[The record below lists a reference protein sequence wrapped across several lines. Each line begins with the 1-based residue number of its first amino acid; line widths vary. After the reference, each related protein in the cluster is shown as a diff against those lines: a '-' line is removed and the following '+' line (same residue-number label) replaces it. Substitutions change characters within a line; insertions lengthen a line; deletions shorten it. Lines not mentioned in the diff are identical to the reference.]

1 MEYPEFAVEER
12 RQAGCAVVVVRGE
25 VDVDTA
31 PDIWMTARQALDT
44 KPVSLVV
51 DCTGVT
57 FFGSTGISL
66 LLELR
71 GACRDDDVPFR
82 LVADTRVVLRPLEV
96 TDLLSEFVIMRDVAE
111 AC

>member
-1 MEYPEFAVEER
+1 VEYPEFAVDER
-12 RQAGCAVVVVRGE
+12 RQAGCAVVVVRGD
-25 VDVDTA
+25 VDADTA
-31 PDIWMTARQALDT
+31 PDVWVVARQAMED
-44 KPVSLVV
+44 KPVSLVL

-71 GACRDDDVPFR
+71 ALCREQDLPFR
-82 LVADTRVVLRPLEV
+82 LVADTRVVLRPLEA
-96 TDLLSEFVIMRDVAE
+96 TDLLREFVILRDVAE

>member
-1 MEYPEFAVEER
+1 MEYPDFAVDER
-12 RQAGCAVVVVRGE
+12 RQSGCAVVVVRGE

-31 PDIWMTARQALDT
+31 PDVWVVARRALDT

-71 GACRDDDVPFR
+71 GACREHRLPFR
-82 LVADTRVVLRPLEV
+82 LVADTRAVLRPLEL
-96 TDLLSEFVIMRDVAE
+96 TDLLREFVILRDVAA

>member
-1 MEYPEFAVEER
+1 MEYPEFAVDER
-12 RQAGCAVVVVRGE
+12 RQAGCAVVVVRGD
-25 VDVDTA
+25 VDSDTA
-31 PDIWMTARQALDT
+31 PDVWVVARQAMESR
-44 KPVSLVV
+44 PVSLVV

-71 GACRDDDVPFR
+71 GLCREHDLPFR
-82 LVADTRVVLRPLEV
+82 LVADTRTVLRPLEV
-96 TDLLSEFVIMRDVAE
+96 TDLLREFVILRDVAE

>member
-1 MEYPEFAVEER
+1 MEYPEFAVAER
-12 RQAGCAVVVVRGE
+12 RYAGCAVVVVRGE

-31 PDIWMTARQALDT
+31 PDVWVVARQAVDT
-44 KPVSLVV
+44 DPLSLII

-71 GACRDDDVPFR
+71 GMCREHGLPFR
-82 LVADTRVVLRPLEV
+82 LVADSRAVLRPLEV
-96 TDLLSEFVIMRDVAE
+96 TDLLREFVILQDIAA

>member
-1 MEYPEFAVEER
+1 MEYPEFAVAER
-12 RQAGCAVVVVRGE
+12 RHAGCAVVVVRGE
-25 VDVDTA
+25 LDIDTA
-31 PDIWMTARQALDT
+31 PDVWMVARQAVDT
-44 KPVSLVV
+44 KPLSLIV

-71 GACRDDDVPFR
+71 GVCREHGLPFR
-82 LVADTRVVLRPLEV
+82 LVADSRAVLRPLEV
-96 TDLLSEFVIMRDVAE
+96 TDLLREFVILQNVAA

>member
-1 MEYPEFAVEER
+1 VEYPEFAVAER
-12 RQAGCAVVVVRGE
+12 RHAGCAVVVVRGE

-31 PDIWMTARQALDT
+31 PDVWMVARQAIDS
-44 KPVSLVV
+44 KPLSLVV

-57 FFGSTGISL
+57 FFGSAGISL

-71 GACRDDDVPFR
+71 GVCGELGVPFR
-82 LVADTRVVLRPLEV
+82 LVADSRTVLRPLEV
-96 TDLLSEFVIMRDVAE
+96 TDLLREFVVLQNVAE